1 MASGDLLG
9 EEGRLA
15 DDPGGDQ
22 PLRRTSGMT
31 GAATISNYVISF
43 VRLFVFEMCSSLVM
57 SVPPLRSSSMKAISS
72 GDGSRRA
79 RLGSWAAVQNRPAR
93 FRSASVTGPSAA
105 GVDGLLSAIS
115 RRQAIRQPFAICHDK
130 EIHSNAERRNWVRL
144 LGAWSMGRYAQASV
158 SHLKR

>member
-72 GDGSRRA
+72 GDGSRGVPVWVHG
-79 RLGSWAAVQNRPAR
+79 RLSKTAPHA
-93 FRSASVTGPSAA
+93 SAA
-105 GVDGLLSAIS
+105 P
-115 RRQAIRQPFAICHDK
+115 Q
-130 EIHSNAERRNWVRL
+130 
-144 LGAWSMGRYAQASV
+144 
-158 SHLKR
+158 